1 MGRLERQF
9 ESNRIR
15 LLGMLY
21 AAHLYRKDLQRTIDA
36 LTGSRPLTRPETR
49 VVKS

>member
-1 MGRLERQF
+1 MGRLAQQVQA
-9 ESNRIR
+9 NHIR

-21 AAHLYRKDLQRTIDA
+21 DAHLYRKCLQRHIESMKA
-36 LTGSRPLTRPETR
+36 YRPQTRPETR